1 MQNINYIRTLLASLT
16 TAEEEMTES
25 LCRIIK
31 DLLIRLVSYSHPHA
45 ATKLRL

>member
-1 MQNINYIRTLLASLT
+1 MPNINYTRTLLASLT

-31 DLLIRLVSYSHPHA
+31 DLLIRLVYYSQPHA
-45 ATKLRL
+45 TTKLRL